1 VLLARSDG
9 RRDGIGESHPD
20 AWPFRDHL
28 PARERGSFDGVDA
41 DGVRAIGGFAVSRD
55 GLFVVEVVRSR
66 LDAYEGVRSLAV
78 MLGLGVG
85 AAGACI
91 LVALG
96 LLRQQSQELRRQSLQ
111 LTASEAAA
119 RAGATAKEGFL
130 ASMSHEIRTPMNGVI
145 GMSGLLLDTRLEP
158 IQRRYAETIQN
169 SAEHLLLVLN
179 DILDFSKLEA
189 GAVELERMPF
199 TLEREVATIVELFA
213 PRAAA
218 RGVALAVS
226 MDPGLPARL
235 VGDPGRFRQVMFNL
249 VGNAVKFTESGS
261 IEIALEAAPLDAG
274 RGWLLTTRVS
284 DTGIGLDPAQVPH
297 LFERFTQA
305 DATIRR
311 KFGGTGLGLAICRRL
326 AEEMGGSVE
335 AAPRLPAAP
344 REGST
349 FTFRARFDALPAE
362 EAPPGSPLGSPPGS
376 SPPGPDPA
384 SALAGLPVLVVDP
397 LALTREGMGR
407 HLAAFGVRPELADT
421 AEAALAR
428 LAERPFRAAVLD
440 GEVSPDGGVALAR
453 RIRALPLPAQPALI
467 LCTSGAGLSRD
478 EPEPGLLQAPLLKP
492 ALRSRLRDA
501 LLQALEPAPPP
512 PVAPPLPAA
521 PEGPRLRILLVED
534 NATNQLVMKALLA
547 RSHCEVA
554 LAVDGQEAVG
564 EALSNPYDVILMD
577 LQMPVMDGLE
587 ATRRIRAS
595 AGPNRGTRIIGLTAA
610 AGPAF
615 EAQCRDAGMDDYL
628 SKPVQRAALLGRLG
642 LPVPVPAR

>member
-1 VLLARSDG
+1 
-9 RRDGIGESHPD
+9 
-20 AWPFRDHL
+20 
-28 PARERGSFDGVDA
+28 
-41 DGVRAIGGFAVSRD
+41 
-55 GLFVVEVVRSR
+55 
-66 LDAYEGVRSLAV
+66 
-78 MLGLGVG
+78 
-85 AAGACI
+85 
-91 LVALG
+91 
-96 LLRQQSQELRRQSLQ
+96 
-111 LTASEAAA
+111 
-119 RAGATAKEGFL
+119 
-130 ASMSHEIRTPMNGVI
+130 
-145 GMSGLLLDTRLEP
+145 
-158 IQRRYAETIQN
+158 
-169 SAEHLLLVLN
+169 
-179 DILDFSKLEA
+179 
-189 GAVELERMPF
+189 
-199 TLEREVATIVELFA
+199 
-213 PRAAA
+213 
-218 RGVALAVS
+218 
-226 MDPGLPARL
+226 
-235 VGDPGRFRQVMFNL
+235 
-249 VGNAVKFTESGS
+249 
-261 IEIALEAAPLDAG
+261 
-274 RGWLLTTRVS
+274 
-284 DTGIGLDPAQVPH
+284 
-297 LFERFTQA
+297 
-305 DATIRR
+305 
-311 KFGGTGLGLAICRRL
+311 
-326 AEEMGGSVE
+326 
-335 AAPRLPAAP
+335 
-344 REGST
+344 
-349 FTFRARFDALPAE
+349 
-362 EAPPGSPLGSPPGS
+362 
-376 SPPGPDPA
+376 
-384 SALAGLPVLVVDP
+384 VLVVDP

-478 EPEPGLLQAPLLKP
+478 EPEPGLLQATLLKP
-492 ALRSRLRDA
+492 ALPSRLRDA